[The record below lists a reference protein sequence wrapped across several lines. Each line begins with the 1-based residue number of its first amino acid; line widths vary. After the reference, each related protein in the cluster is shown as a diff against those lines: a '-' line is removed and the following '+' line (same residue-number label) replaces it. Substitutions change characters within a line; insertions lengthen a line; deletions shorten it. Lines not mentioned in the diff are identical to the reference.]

1 MRKQLMV
8 AACLW
13 SALALT
19 VACSDGGSGGGT
31 GGQGGNAGSSAS
43 GGSGGQA
50 GQAGQCKTSTSV
62 ADCVAICP
70 GVVAAGCA
78 DGPATQAECEQGC
91 KDLNDYVSSCP
102 AWGGVVDCMG
112 SSPTFTCMGAQWVPV
127 GCENEFHCVSQC
139 FK

>member
-1 MRKQLMV
+1 MRRKLMAV
-8 AACLW
+8 VSSC
-13 SALALT
+13 SAMLLT
-19 VACSDGGSGGGT
+19 VACSDGGGGG
-31 GGQGGNAGSSAS
+31 GGQGGSAGSSGSS
-43 GGSGGQA
+43 GGGGQ
-50 GQAGQCKTSTSV
+50 GGGGQCKTSASV

-70 GVVAAGCA
+70 GVIAAACA

-127 GCENEFHCVSQC
+127 GCEDEFYCVSQC
-139 FK
+139 FN

>member
-1 MRKQLMV
+1 MRRKLMAV
-8 AACLW
+8 VSICG
-13 SALALT
+13 ALLLT
-19 VACSDGGSGGGT
+19 VACSDAAGG
-31 GGQGGNAGSSAS
+31 GGQGGSAGSS
-43 GGSGGQA
+43 GGGGQ
-50 GQAGQCKTSTSV
+50 GGGGQCKTSASV

-127 GCENEFHCVSQC
+127 GCEDEFYCVSQC
-139 FK
+139 FN